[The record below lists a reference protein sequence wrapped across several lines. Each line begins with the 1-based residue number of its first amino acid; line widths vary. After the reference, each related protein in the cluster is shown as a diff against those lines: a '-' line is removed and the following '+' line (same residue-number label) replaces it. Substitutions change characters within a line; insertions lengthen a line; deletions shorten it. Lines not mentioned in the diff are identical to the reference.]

1 MNNPCFNDYCKMDPN
16 LAFICLIRYKLIRK
30 ELRKLFSLAKHLF
43 NTLLF
48 VWYSVIILYM
58 VMAYR
63 KNYKKQ
69 PNRHLVQL
77 FLVMLFLTLHAMA
90 SFTSIK
96 QIILVILLKN
106 QLIPFQIMLSLVYTF
121 MIITSL
127 ISPNNC
133 NPQRVE
139 NRNY

>member
-90 SFTSIK
+90 SFT
-96 QIILVILLKN
+96 LKN

-139 NRNY
+139 N